1 LDEQSSVHPAT
12 GELFAACFVLL
23 SQRESAIQAVLDSF
37 HAVVSFFL
45 FLGYIYV
52 LQCMFIILI

>member
-37 HAVVSFFL
+37 HTVVSFFY
-45 FLGYIYV
+45 F
-52 LQCMFIILI
+52 